1 MIYRPEEITDKKGES
16 CVFRSLKPED
26 ADALI
31 RFVEQ
36 GTQESPYFPW
46 APGETELTAENA
58 AEYILNFENDRRRLL
73 LGAFRDGR
81 LLGLNELSDMGE
93 WGKSMRHR
101 SAVGGGLL
109 KEAQGRGLGKKLT
122 LAIAAAAKEIGY
134 EQLEAATATD
144 NEVSSANL
152 RSMGFQEYGMIPH
165 KRKNDDGSDIDELRF
180 VKWL

>member
-122 LAIAAAAKEIGY
+122 LAIAAAAFGGVCRLWAYRYCAGNGY
-134 EQLEAATATD
+134 IAAGYPAGGTIHPAQG
-144 NEVSSANL
+144 VHPS
-152 RSMGFQEYGMIPH
+152 G
-165 KRKNDDGSDIDELRF
+165 
-180 VKWL
+180 

>member
-1 MIYRPEEITDKKGES
+1 MIYRSEEITDKKGES
-16 CVFRSLKPED
+16 CVFRSLKQED
-26 ADALI
+26 ADTLI

-36 GTQESPYFPW
+36 GAQESPYFPW

-58 AEYILNFENDRRRLL
+58 VEYILDFENDRRKLL

-81 LLGLNELSDMGE
+81 LIGLNELSGMGKWE
-93 WGKSMRHR
+93 SMRHR
-101 SAVGGGLL
+101 CAVGGGVL

-122 LAIAAAAKEIGY
+122 LAVVAAAKEIGY
-134 EQLEAATATD
+134 EQLEATTATD
-144 NEVSSANL
+144 NIVSSENL

-165 KRKNDDGSDIDELRF
+165 KRKNKDGSYVDELKF